1 MKVPYGCL
9 QKLIISH
16 YENNY
21 GGAVKRFNLI
31 NEQLAGINFS
41 TAPGF
46 LINGLKREQLRPPKT
61 CAVSKHSH
69 DRSPAG
75 LRRFL
80 GLQQQ
85 RLGCREKY
93 WWSGLLLLRHRSGN
107 RLPLLRDRKR
117 QCGTQSAPRRFPQRP
132 WWRMHR
138 AKTGLRSTEDS
149 APARR

>member
-1 MKVPYGCL
+1 MDAFKIKPLPCDPKRVKGMSE
-9 QKLIISH
+9 KLIISH

-21 GGAVKRFNLI
+21 GGAVKRLNLI

-85 RLGCREKY
+85 RAWMQGKVLVVRVTFAQAPVGKQAAAA
-93 WWSGLLLLRHRSGN
+93 S
-107 RLPLLRDRKR
+107 R
-117 QCGTQSAPRRFPQRP
+117 QKKTMWNAIGTQ
-132 WWRMHR
+132 
-138 AKTGLRSTEDS
+138 
-149 APARR
+149 